1 MRLFKALI
9 ALLFV
14 ALGVL
19 FGALNRE
26 PVNIDLGLVQL
37 QSLSLGTSL
46 LLAVLV
52 GAVLAGFVI
61 TATVV
66 WPLRHRLR
74 RGAAKAPAAEAAPVA
89 EGHD

>member
-1 MRLFKALI
+1 MRLIKALL

-14 ALGVL
+14 VFGVL
-19 FGALNRE
+19 FGALNRD
-26 PVNIDLGLVQL
+26 PVSIDLGLWQV

-52 GAVLAGFVI
+52 GAVLAGFVLI
-61 TATVV
+61 ASVV

-74 RGAAKAPAAEAAPVA
+74 RRKGELAAPASGQESH
-89 EGHD
+89 E

>member
-1 MRLFKALI
+1 MRLIKALL

-14 ALGVL
+14 VFGVL
-19 FGALNRE
+19 FGALNRD
-26 PVNIDLGLVQL
+26 PVSIDLGLWQV

-52 GAVLAGFVI
+52 GAVLAGFVL
-61 TATVV
+61 TASVV

-74 RGAAKAPAAEAAPVA
+74 RGKTPQAPATPGQESH
-89 EGHD
+89 E

>member
-1 MRLFKALI
+1 MRLIKALL

-14 ALGVL
+14 VFGVL

-26 PVNIDLGLVQL
+26 PVSIDLGIYQI

-46 LLAVLV
+46 LLAVLA
-52 GAVLAGFVI
+52 GAVLAGFVL
-61 TATVV
+61 TASVI

-74 RGAAKAPAAEAAPVA
+74 RGKPATPDVAPGPET
-89 EGHD
+89 HD